1 MKLKRQT
8 STTATPTYPAT
19 LEYGDLAVANN
30 GVPAFGDK
38 DNLPVPLGTA
48 AEIKQINSSLGVVN
62 SISVQ
67 GNTQPNVIYTL
78 TGMLTLPP
86 GLYLVLLHLSNIEID
101 NLNFMRIILTQ
112 SGSEVTTTYNHNG
125 NNIIQIFDMSKT
137 TVNFEVF
144 AQVNTKKA
152 IEITYNGTLNYL
164 TAIRIK

>member
-1 MKLKRQT
+1 
-8 STTATPTYPAT
+8 
-19 LEYGDLAVANN
+19 
-30 GVPAFGDK
+30 
-38 DNLPVPLGTA
+38 
-48 AEIKQINSSLGVVN
+48 
-62 SISVQ
+62 VQ

-112 SGSEVTTTYNHNG
+112 SGSEVTTTYNLNG

>member
-1 MKLKRQT
+1 MIFCC
-8 STTATPTYPAT
+8 
-19 LEYGDLAVANN
+19 V
-30 GVPAFGDK
+30 
-38 DNLPVPLGTA
+38 
-48 AEIKQINSSLGVVN
+48 NSSLGVVN

-112 SGSEVTTTYNHNG
+112 SGSEVTTTYNLNG